1 MVLLIGL
8 ASLTMGLLTI
18 ATGLPGYGLA
28 WLLISVYA
36 LCGVKP

>member
-1 MVLLIGL
+1 MLAIGL

-28 WLLISVYA
+28 WLLISACA
-36 LCGVKP
+36 LYGVKP